1 MPVQRTAATNIRR
14 STRNASF
21 VFFGRVER
29 EGASSLPQIVV
40 GPHTNVVRIERIM
53 KAPDIL
59 RDFAGQEATVVAE
72 ASAVGAGASGVFF
85 TVPIAFGENVGLRE
99 VGGVVEADD
108 LDAVAELV
116 AQVGVEMSDEALRE
130 HLREATVVIHGQ
142 VVETSAAPP
151 TSGEPLSE
159 HSPDWR
165 IARIEVQAALK
176 GDAKGVISVRYP
188 NSTDVRWYA
197 VPKPTVGEDAI
208 FILHRDGSRLGGA
221 ELVILHPMDVVG
233 ASREE
238 LERIR
243 RLL

>member
-14 STRNASF
+14 FTRDASF

-29 EGASSLPQIVV
+29 EGASSLPHIVA
-40 GPHTNVVRIERIM
+40 GPQTNVVRIERIM

-59 RDFAGQEATVVAE
+59 RDFAGQDATVVAE
-72 ASAVGAGASGVFF
+72 PSEVGSRVSGVFF
-85 TVPIAFGENVGLRE
+85 TVPIAFAETVGLRE
-99 VGGVVEADD
+99 IGGVVEADD

-116 AQVGVEMSDEALRE
+116 AQVGVEMSDETLRE
-130 HLREATVVIHGQ
+130 HLREAAVVIHGR
-142 VVETSAAPP
+142 VVETSAAPA

-165 IARIEVQAALK
+165 VARIEVEAALK

-197 VPKPTVGEDAI
+197 VPKPRVGEDAI
-208 FILHRDGSRLGGA
+208 FLLHRDGSRLGGA
-221 ELVILHPMDVVG
+221 ELVILHPMDVVA